1 MRSFAIGSLSL
12 LANNVSAPNFIL
24 QIPISGLDA
33 PSYRTNYFS
42 KPGEDGGK
50 VSSLFYDQRPV
61 SLTGAVYANDPA
73 AFETARQ
80 ALQTACAIN
89 KNAAGDPIPT
99 LITYTTLAGNSYF
112 FYAYIDKPIMDYT
125 QPNMCNFLITMTVA
139 DPFIYGATQVQSGA
153 ILTPSGGGF
162 ILPVILPIVS
172 TPTSGGT
179 ATLTNGGNA
188 RSFPTIT
195 LTGPLTNPFI
205 YNQAIGKSMQLNT
218 TIPGGSTVVI
228 DMANKTIMLNG
239 NTPLLSTKDSLSE
252 WWAMV
257 PGPNP
262 ITFNTSST
270 SDTGN
275 LMINFYPAWLGT

>member
-1 MRSFAIGSLSL
+1 MRSFNIGSLAL
-12 LANNVSAPNFIL
+12 LTNNVSAPNYIL
-24 QIPISGLDA
+24 QTPIAGLDS

-61 SLTGAVYANDPA
+61 SLTGVVYANDA
-73 AFETARQ
+73 QTYETARQ
-80 ALQTACAIN
+80 ALATACAIN
-89 KNAAGDPIPT
+89 KNAAGDPVPT

-112 FYAYIDKPIMDYT
+112 FNAYIDRPIFDYT
-125 QPNMCNFLITMTVA
+125 QPNSTNFLITMTVA

-153 ILTPSGGGF
+153 ILAPSGGGF

-172 TPTSGGT
+172 TPTTGGT
-179 ATLTNGGNA
+179 ATLTNNGNA
-188 RSFPTIT
+188 KSNPLLT
-195 LTGPLTNPFI
+195 LNGPLTNPFI

-218 TIPGGSTVVI
+218 TIAGGSSVVI

-239 NTPLLSTKDSLSE
+239 TTPLLTAKDSLSE

-257 PGPNP
+257 PGSNP

-270 SDTGN
+270 ADTGN
-275 LMINFYPAWLGT
+275 LMITFYPAWLGT